1 MAIPAMVDRI
11 ITIKRADTSL
21 FLLIKTALL
30 LTRSTRSLSTSARAC
45 LPTRYLPCCGCKSHM
60 PLALYDRT
68 LRDLSQSLTRPTS
81 PLPVYPTWW
90 CNGRK
95 LKPMRC
101 GTLLERKRT
110 SNGVGPQWTRRHT
123 RSWLSTW
130 RIAVG
135 QVEHSCGPTS
145 PRCSDSR
152 RYFTRIYIRCHEVF
166 HISLQAQERGSI
178 TCVALPLHQG
188 REYDR

>member
-1 MAIPAMVDRI
+1 
-11 ITIKRADTSL
+11 
-21 FLLIKTALL
+21 
-30 LTRSTRSLSTSARAC
+30 
-45 LPTRYLPCCGCKSHM
+45 M

-68 LRDLSQSLTRPTS
+68 LRGLSQSLTRPTS
-81 PLPVYPTWW
+81 PLLVHPTWW

-110 SNGVGPQWTRRHT
+110 SNRVGSQWTRKHT

-135 QVEHSCGPTS
+135 QVEPSCGPTS

-152 RYFTRIYIRCHEVF
+152 RYFTRIYITPFFSGTQHAVVFQETSEPHRCHEVF